1 VDPGSELRFDSF
13 LIIMDY
19 LTPSVVSFRIL
30 WGNQIRDISGCGVY
44 LVIADGSIV
53 YLYLHLER

>member
-1 VDPGSELRFDSF
+1 VDLGRALRFDSI

-19 LTPSVVSFRIL
+19 LTPSVVSFRIP
-30 WGNQIRDISGCGVY
+30 WGNQIRDITGCGVY

-53 YLYLHLER
+53 YLYLHPER